1 MRNAPPIVPCPMC
14 ADEGV
19 ERLVFPDTLDD
30 GMPGCLIVAALD
42 VEVAQQGLEDQ
53 GGQQCNPSLQQ
64 VDESGVGAE
73 LLEELCGEASLKEP
87 CSMSLPQ
94 NKDDCAEA
102 VVHAG
107 IVLRLPSLGDGV
119 ARSEA
124 LPIDGVV
131 GIGVDYREMSD
142 SGFSGYLHGPTM
154 RYDVHQG
161 VEGCF
166 GWLVER
172 GLVAVGPRIDGLEG
186 GPADFAEQPA
196 SEKVTF
202 TSHPPSHVGI

>member
-1 MRNAPPIVPCPMC
+1 MR

-19 ERLVFPDTLDD
+19 ERLMFPDALDD
-30 GMPGCLIVAALD
+30 GVPGCLIVAAMD

-73 LLEELCGEASLKEP
+73 LLEEFCGEASLKEP
-87 CSMSLPQ
+87 CSMILPRC
-94 NKDDCAEA
+94 KDDRAEA
-102 VVHAG
+102 VVHAA

-131 GIGVDYREMSD
+131 GIGVYDREMSD
-142 SGFSGYLHGPTM
+142 SGFSGNPHGPTM
-154 RYDVHQG
+154 RYDVHQS

-166 GWLVER
+166 GRLVER
-172 GLVAVGPRIDGLEG
+172 GLVAMGPRINGLEG

-196 SEKVTF
+196 GEKVTL
-202 TSHPPSHVGI
+202 TSHPSGHVGI

>member
-1 MRNAPPIVPCPMC
+1 MPRPMR

-19 ERLVFPDTLDD
+19 ERLMFPDALDD
-30 GMPGCLIVAALD
+30 GVPGCLIVAALD

-53 GGQQCNPSLQQ
+53 GGQQGNPSLQQ
-64 VDESGVGAE
+64 VDESGVGAK
-73 LLEELCGEASLKEP
+73 LLEECCGEAPLKEP
-87 CSMSLPQ
+87 CTMILPRC
-94 NKDDCAEA
+94 KDDRAEA

-124 LPIDGVV
+124 LPIGGVV
-131 GIGVDYREMSD
+131 GIGVYDWETSD
-142 SGFSGYLHGPTM
+142 LGFSRNPHGPTV

-166 GWLVER
+166 GRLVEC
-172 GLVAVGPRIDGLEG
+172 GLVTMGPRVNGLEG
-186 GPADFAEQPA
+186 GSADFAEQSTGKKIA
-196 SEKVTF
+196 L
-202 TSHPPSHVGI
+202 TSHPSGHVGI